1 MKWILIAGATAL
13 VGCSPSFDL
22 AGCMAQR
29 PDAAYQDYCY
39 AQERHAEIEQQQNAA
54 ALLAIAGGMN
64 AVAGGMTAYTAARYG
79 SPQIY
84 VIDRY

>member
-1 MKWILIAGATAL
+1 MKWILIAGAAAL

-22 AGCMAQR
+22 ADCMAQR

-39 AQERHAEIEQQQNAA
+39 TQERHAEIEQQQNAA

-64 AVAGGMTAYTAARYG
+64 AVAGGMNAYTAARYG

>member
-1 MKWILIAGATAL
+1 MKWILIAGAAAL

-64 AVAGGMTAYTAARYG
+64 AVAGGMNAYTAARYG